1 MSITKVP
8 NCKISYPK
16 DLSKLILEFNPLD
29 FPLIY
34 TSALNSSQNQ
44 MDFNKFE
51 IGISITPKT
60 SLSLPTVI
68 YPTIDIWGDIYKK
81 LTVNVQGILSF
92 SIANNTLTGVDSLF
106 TSQLEKND
114 IVVLVS
120 STEKYVLT
128 IDSVINNTTCL
139 FNANIDNNTLSL
151 TGDTAYRIRP
161 KVEILA
167 SNIVSGA
174 TEIPDGLYA
183 LTVTATFADTVNII
197 SNTFYQYVYANQY
210 KCVGENILKLI
221 SDCNNCTDTT
231 LITHTLIL
239 KALLDALEIALRDN
253 DYLLGDALNSTSISI
268 NAIIDKIDR
277 YCLLMNNNCTSC

>member
-29 FPLIY
+29 FPLVY
-34 TSALNSSQNQ
+34 TSSVNTGMTNSVNFS
-44 MDFNKFE
+44 KFE

-60 SLSLPTVI
+60 SLSLPVI
-68 YPTIDIWGDIYKK
+68 NYTTTDIWGDMYLK
-81 LTVNVQGILSF
+81 LTGAQFDITSNDLIGYGSSF
-92 SIANNTLTGVDSLF
+92 AYELQKG
-106 TSQLEKND
+106 D
-114 IVVLVS
+114 IVVLQNNG
-120 STEKYVLT
+120 STDKYIIT
-128 IDSVINNTTCL
+128 IDSITDNTECI
-139 FNANIDNNTLSL
+139 FNANIDDNLPTFN
-151 TGDTAYRIRP
+151 DAYRIRP
-161 KVEILA
+161 KFEILA

-183 LTVTATFADTVNII
+183 LTVTATFADTNNTI
-197 SNTFYQYVYANQY
+197 SNTFYKYVYANQY
-210 KCVGENILKLI
+210 KCVEENILKLV

>member
-29 FPLIY
+29 FPLVY
-34 TSALNSSQNQ
+34 TS
-44 MDFNKFE
+44 DFNTVGVDHVNFSKFE
-51 IGISITPKT
+51 IGISITPKA
-60 SLSLPTVI
+60 SLYSPIVT
-68 YPTIDIWGDIYKK
+68 YATGDIWGDMHKVLIG
-81 LTVNVQGILSF
+81 TPDIF
-92 SIANNTLTGVDSLF
+92 DNTLNGSSTTFLSELQ
-106 TSQLEKND
+106 SED
-114 IVVLVS
+114 IVIL
-120 STEKYVLT
+120 TDPIGMNKYIAT
-128 IDSVINNTTCL
+128 IDSIQNDTTCII
-139 FNANIDNNTLSL
+139 NANVDNNTFTSGV
-151 TGDTAYRIRP
+151 THRIRP
-161 KVEILA
+161 KFEILA

-183 LTVTATFADTVNII
+183 LTVTATFADTNNTI
-197 SNTFYQYVYANQY
+197 SNTFYKYVYANQY
-210 KCVGENILKLI
+210 KCVEENILKLV